1 LLPLL
6 LWLLAVKKKKPQLQ
20 HLHQLLRLHQL
31 QHPPLKLL
39 QLLPLT
45 LLAPLL
51 LLLVPPPW
59 LWTLPKT
66 LLLPLAMLPR
76 KLLTQVRTQRRNNSS
91 LVEKSRLRAAFF
103 MVFLTW
109 PGLT

>member
-20 HLHQLLRLHQL
+20 HLHQLLRLPQL
-31 QHPPLKLL
+31 QHQPLKLL
-39 QLLPLT
+39 PLLPLT

-76 KLLTQVRTQRRNNSS
+76 KLLKLQHRRSNSS
-91 LVEKSRLRAAFF
+91 LFEKAAFGRL
-103 MVFLTW
+103 FLC
-109 PGLT
+109 LLLA